1 MNASGARL
9 EAITR
14 ELRLQWLRTKESW
27 DDAKSREF
35 EQQYLLEL
43 FGAVDRSVS
52 VMDELEKL
60 ITKIRKDCE

>member
-1 MNASGARL
+1 MSASGARL

-14 ELRLQWLRTKESW
+14 ELRLQWLQTKDSW

-35 EQQYLLEL
+35 EQKYLQEL
-43 FGAVDRSVS
+43 FAAVDRSVA
-52 VMDELEKL
+52 VIDELDKL

>member
-14 ELRLQWLRTKESW
+14 ELRLQWTQTKESW

-35 EQQYLLEL
+35 EQKYLQEL
-43 FGAVDRSVS
+43 FGAVDRAVS
-52 VMDELEKL
+52 VMDELETL
-60 ITKIRKDCE
+60 VTKIRKDCE

>member
-9 EAITR
+9 EALTR
-14 ELRLQWLRTKESW
+14 ELRLQWLQTKDHW

-35 EQQYLLEL
+35 EQTYLQEL
-43 FGAVDRSVS
+43 FASVDRSVS
-52 VMDELEKL
+52 VIDELDKL

>member
-9 EAITR
+9 EALTR
-14 ELRLQWLRTKESW
+14 ELRLQWLQTRENW

-35 EQQYLLEL
+35 EQTYLQEL
-43 FGAVDRSVS
+43 FAAVDRAVV

-60 ITKIRKDCE
+60 ITKIKKDCE

>member
-14 ELRLQWLRTKESW
+14 ELRLQWLLTKESW

-35 EQQYLLEL
+35 EQKYLQEL
-43 FGAVDRSVS
+43 FAAVDRSVATI
-52 VMDELEKL
+52 DELDKL